1 MKSIPIPL
9 LPQEGKKQI
18 VNGNHIPY
26 NVVNNSC
33 QCDTKILGMISK

>member
-9 LPQEGKKQI
+9 LQQEGKKTCC
-18 VNGNHIPY
+18 

-33 QCDTKILGMISK
+33 QRDTKILGMISK